1 MTDIT
6 MRPMRTTLTIDED
19 VAHELTERQRR
30 TGESFKQ
37 LVNATLRAGL
47 QAGRQPAE
55 PPAPF
60 RVDAKAAGFRAG
72 VDVRRLNQLNDEL
85 ETEAFQQKLSRS
97 VADR

>member
-1 MTDIT
+1 
-6 MRPMRTTLTIDED
+6 MRTTLTIDED

-47 QAGRQPAE
+47 QAGQRPAE

-60 RVDAKAAGFRAG
+60 RVEAKAAGFRAG

-85 ETEAFQQKLSRS
+85 EAEVFGEKLDRSIGSR
-97 VADR
+97 